1 VPSSSPLETIKT
13 LLLPNAKL
21 LFFPETSA
29 RLQASRRIGHE
40 RYLTTATTMQPKFK
54 LSGIEHFTHRQMGS
68 LKPFKGFRKNYSFEF
83 LDKFTASPCDLD
95 TPIGRCPTGASR
107 ID

>member
-1 VPSSSPLETIKT
+1 
-13 LLLPNAKL
+13 
-21 LFFPETSA
+21 
-29 RLQASRRIGHE
+29 
-40 RYLTTATTMQPKFK
+40 MQPEFT
-54 LSGIEHFTHRQMGS
+54 LSGTAHLTLRQMGS